1 MSESAVQIEFIN
13 AAVHKSSSILQR
25 ICVHRSVIRKTE
37 SNEFLCVCAKP

>member
-13 AAVHKSSSILQR
+13 AAVQKSSSILQR